1 MGYSYDCAASVLLCA
16 EDNSSILGF
25 DDGDEVETCVEVERS
40 KVLEERCHLY
50 EEMFLGMPL
59 ISDECLELLV
69 KKELDHLPRSDYAER
84 LLSGALDLTI
94 RTDAIDWIS
103 KV

>member
-16 EDNSSILGF
+16 EDNASILGF
-25 DDGDEVETCVEVERS
+25 DDGDEIEACLEVERS
-40 KVLEERCHLY
+40 GVLVERCHLFG
-50 EEMFLGMPL
+50 EMLLEMPL
-59 ISDECLELLV
+59 ISDECLELLL
-69 KKELDHLPRSDYAER
+69 KKELDHLPRADYAER
-84 LLSGALDLTI
+84 LLSGALDLSI